1 MAMYLSYKKFGCKD
15 KKKKTQ
21 LLMLKQQYQK
31 GEEAVLISRHV
42 CRVRLSSNGELL
54 CYEGCPFLNQKRLDK
69 FLTKKIKQQDKEL
82 AKSLSPEEIE
92 LMKQDKEK
100 VLKRLK
106 KELDLQIPNE
116 KEGEKNV

>member
-15 KKKKTQ
+15 KKKKKQ

-54 CYEGCPFLNQKRLDK
+54 CYEGCPFLNQKRMDK
-69 FLTKKIKQQDKEL
+69 FLSKKIKQQENEL
-82 AKSLSPEEIE
+82 AKRLTPEEIE
-92 LMKQDKEK
+92 LMEQDKEEIFN
-100 VLKRLK
+100 RLK
-106 KELDLQIPNE
+106 KELDLQIPDKKE
-116 KEGEKNV
+116 KKVK